1 MKYKKVFFFGCK
13 EKGKVVEGP
22 PQLAPRAVG
31 FLKKSNA
38 TRVIPENCTTTKKI
52 RLCFGQPKNKSK

>member
-1 MKYKKVFFFGCK
+1 
-13 EKGKVVEGP
+13 VVEGP

-38 TRVIPENCTTTKKI
+38 TRVIPENCTTTKKDPVVFWPAKEQIKIII
-52 RLCFGQPKNKSK
+52 RGVAVFVRRFGE